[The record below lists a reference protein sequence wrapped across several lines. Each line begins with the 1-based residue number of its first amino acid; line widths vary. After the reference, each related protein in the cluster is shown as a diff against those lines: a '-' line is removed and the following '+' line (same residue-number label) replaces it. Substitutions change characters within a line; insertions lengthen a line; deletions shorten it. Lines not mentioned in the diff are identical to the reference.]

1 MGFIDTADVKKLLE
15 DPTLVSDIAKAV
27 VEDEGAMDDLADD
40 LADDIADE
48 LEDVLEDSAELKKQ
62 IVDAAMAS
70 PDFKKKIIKELVDD
84 IS

>member
-27 VEDEGAMDDLADD
+27 VEDEGAMDD

>member
-40 LADDIADE
+40 TADE

>member
-15 DPTLVSDIAKAV
+15 DPPLVSDIAKAV
-27 VEDEGAMDDLADD
+27 VEDEGAMDD

>member
-40 LADDIADE
+40 IADE
-48 LEDVLEDSAELKKQ
+48 LEDVLEDSSELKKQ
-62 IVDAAMAS
+62 IVEAAMAS
-70 PDFKKKIIKELVDD
+70 PNFKKKLIKELIDD